1 MYDYLVGEYIKK
13 ININDIINYGLKNNI
28 TISSNDAVILLDY
41 AKKHYKTFMY
51 GDPTNLL
58 KELKKKLASDTYKE
72 AYKLYIIN
80 KSKYL
85 K

>member
-1 MYDYLVGEYIKK
+1 MYDYLVNEYIKR
-13 ININDIINYGLKNNI
+13 INENDIKNYGIKNGI
-28 TISSNDAVILLDY
+28 IISNDDASTLLIY

-51 GDPTNLL
+51 GDPTSLL
-58 KELKKKLASDTYKE
+58 KELKNKLEPNTYKE

-80 KSKYL
+80 KNKYL